1 MSEVW
6 AEISKNRRS
15 PRTNA
20 FGQTALIFVTRAIT
34 TVCVC
39 FVAITSLEFEPNLL
53 SPCHFKRMPI
63 SCRISFPSASTAKDK
78 MVSVC
83 FLVAFL
89 SV

>member
-20 FGQTALIFVTRAIT
+20 FGQMALIFVTRAIT

-53 SPCHFKRMPI
+53 SPCHFKLML
-63 SCRISFPSASTAKDK
+63 ISFPSASTAKDK

>member
-53 SPCHFKRMPI
+53 CPCHFKLMP
-63 SCRISFPSASTAKDK
+63 ISFPSASTAKDK